1 MSRTAPR
8 ILLIAGEA
16 SGDIHG
22 AALVREL
29 RRRCPGAAISGIGGT
44 FLRREGM
51 NVLVDT
57 ATVATMGLTEILGSA
72 GKLIAAYRRM
82 KRILREERP
91 DLLILIDY
99 PEFNM
104 MLAKHAKRLGVPVFY
119 YISPQ
124 VWAWR
129 RGRIH
134 KIAQR
139 VDRLGVV
146 FPFEAEL
153 YNEIASVGAGRSQ
166 ALAVFVGHPLIE
178 SARPRHEAA
187 ETRARH
193 GLDPERP
200 LLAIL
205 PGSRKK
211 EIGLLL
217 APALAAAAQLRE
229 QGWQAVIALAH
240 TLTAEDLQAALG
252 GTPVGIP
259 VVSGETYDV
268 VHAADAALVASGT
281 ATLETALLGRPMVIM
296 YRVSRLTY
304 AIARRMIRVD
314 HIGMPNLILGQRVFP
329 ELVQDEVT
337 AENLVAAVHEV
348 HARRNEMQR
357 ALEELRARLGEPGA
371 AGRAADLA
379 LELIA

>member
-1 MSRTAPR
+1 MSREAPR
-8 ILLIAGEA
+8 ILLVAGEA

-29 RRRCPGAAISGIGGT
+29 LARCPAARVTGIGGT
-44 FLRREGM
+44 YLRREGM
-51 NVLVDT
+51 EILVDT

-72 GKLIAAYRRM
+72 GRLLSAYNRM
-82 KRILREERP
+82 KRVLREERP
-91 DLLILIDY
+91 DLLVLIDY

-104 MLAKHAKRLGVPVFY
+104 LLARYAKRLGIRVFY

-129 RGRIH
+129 RGRIR
-134 KIAQR
+134 KIAAR

-153 YNEIASVGAGRSQ
+153 YNEIAPSEEPAARPV
-166 ALAVFVGHPLIE
+166 AVFVGHPLIE
-178 SARPRHEAA
+178 SVRPQRGGA

-211 EIGLLL
+211 EIALLL
-217 APALAAAAQLRE
+217 RPALEAAKRLEAE
-229 QGWQAVIALAH
+229 GWQAVVALAH
-240 TLTAEDLQAALG
+240 TLTERDLEAVLDGA
-252 GTPVGIP
+252 PVSVPIVAGD
-259 VVSGETYDV
+259 TYDV
-268 VHAADAALVASGT
+268 VHAADAALVKSGT
-281 ATLETALLGRPMVIM
+281 ATLETALLGRPMVVM

-304 AIARRMIRVD
+304 AIARRLIRVD

-329 ELVQDEVT
+329 ECVQDEVT
-337 AENLVAAVHEV
+337 GENLVAAVHEV
-348 HARRNEMQR
+348 YARRDEMQR
-357 ALEELRARLGEPGA
+357 ALDELRARLGEPGA

-379 LELIA
+379 LELIK

>member
-1 MSRTAPR
+1 MNRRAPR
-8 ILLIAGEA
+8 ILLVAGEA

-29 RRRCPGAAISGIGGT
+29 RRRCPDARVSGIGGT
-44 FLRREGM
+44 YLRREGM
-51 NVLVDT
+51 EIFVDT

-72 GKLIAAYRRM
+72 GRLLAAFRRM
-82 KRILREERP
+82 KRILHEERP

-129 RGRIH
+129 RGRIR
-134 KIAQR
+134 KIVAR
-139 VDRLGVV
+139 VDRLGVI

-153 YNEIASVGAGRSQ
+153 YNEIAPSDTPSARPV
-166 ALAVFVGHPLIE
+166 AVFVGHPLIE
-178 SARPRHEAA
+178 SVHPSRSAA

-193 GLDPERP
+193 GLDPDRL

-217 APALAAAAQLRE
+217 RPALEAASRLQAE
-229 QGWQAVIALAH
+229 GWQAVVVLAH
-240 TLTAEDLQAALG
+240 TLTEDDLRAALDG
-252 GTPVGIP
+252 APVGVPVIP
-259 VVSGETYDV
+259 GETYDV
-268 VHAADAALVASGT
+268 LHAADAALVKSGT

-296 YRVSRLTY
+296 YRVSRLTH
-304 AIARRMIRVD
+304 AIAKRMIRVD
-314 HIGMPNLILGQRVFP
+314 HIGMPNLILDQRIFP
-329 ELVQDEVT
+329 ECVQDQVT

-348 HARRNEMQR
+348 YGRRDEMQCV
-357 ALEELRARLGEPGA
+357 LEDLRARLGEPGA
-371 AGRAADLA
+371 AGRAAELA

>member
-1 MSRTAPR
+1 MSGPAPR

-16 SGDIHG
+16 SGDVHG
-22 AALVREL
+22 AALVHEL
-29 RRRCPGAAISGIGGT
+29 RRRRPGVEVSGIGGDY
-44 FLRREGM
+44 LRREGM
-51 NVLVDT
+51 NILVDT

-72 GKLIAAYRRM
+72 GRLLGAYRTA
-82 KRILREERP
+82 KRFLREQRP
-91 DLLILIDY
+91 DLLVLIDY

-104 MLAKHAKRLGVPVFY
+104 LLAKQAKRLGVPVFY

-129 RGRIH
+129 RGRIR
-134 KIAQR
+134 KIAAR

-153 YNEIASVGAGRSQ
+153 YNEVEGAP
-166 ALAVFVGHPLIE
+166 AEKPLAVFVGHPLVE
-178 SARPRHEAA
+178 VVRPSREAA
-187 ETRARH
+187 ETRRRH
-193 GLDPERP
+193 GLDPEKP

-211 EIGLLL
+211 EIHLLL
-217 APALAAAAQLRE
+217 EPALAAAEALRAE
-229 QGWQAVIALAH
+229 GWQAAIALAH
-240 TLTAEDLQAALG
+240 TLTADDLVEALG
-252 GTPVGIP
+252 GREPGIP
-259 VVSGETYDV
+259 VIAGDTYDL

-281 ATLETALLGRPMVIM
+281 ATVETALLGRPMVIM
-296 YRVSRLTY
+296 YRVSGLTY
-304 AIARRMIRVD
+304 AIARRLIRVD
-314 HIGMPNLILGQRVFP
+314 FIGMPNLILGRRVFP

-337 AENLVAAVHEV
+337 PENLVAAVHDV
-348 HARRNEMQR
+348 RARAGDIED
-357 ALEELRARLGEPGA
+357 ALHELRSRLGQPGA

>member
-1 MSRTAPR
+1 MSRAAPR
-8 ILLIAGEA
+8 VLLVAGEA

-22 AALVREL
+22 AAFVREL
-29 RRRCPGAAISGIGGT
+29 RRRCPAAEVAGIGGE

-51 NVLVDT
+51 RVVIDT

-72 GKLIAAYRRM
+72 GKLLGAYREM
-82 KRILREERP
+82 KRMLREERP
-91 DLLILIDY
+91 DLLVLIDY

-104 MLAKHAKRLGVPVFY
+104 LLAKFAKRLGVPVFY

-129 RGRIH
+129 RGRVR

-146 FPFEAEL
+146 FPFEAEI
-153 YNEIASVGAGRSQ
+153 YNEVATEGVAP
-166 ALAVFVGHPLIE
+166 AKPLAVFVGHPLLE
-178 SARPRHEAA
+178 SVRPQRSAA

-193 GLDPERP
+193 GLDPDRP
-200 LLAIL
+200 LLAVL

-217 APALAAAAQLRE
+217 RPALDAATRLQAE
-229 QGWQAVIALAH
+229 GWQAVVALAH
-240 TLTAEDLQAALG
+240 TLREEDLGAALG
-252 GTPVGIP
+252 GGSLGVP
-259 VVSGETYDV
+259 VVAGDTYDIV
-268 VHAADAALVASGT
+268 NAADAALVASGT

-296 YRVSRLTY
+296 YRVSGLTY
-304 AIARRMIRVD
+304 AIARRLIRVD

-348 HARRNEMQR
+348 VARRADMQR
-357 ALEELRARLGEPGA
+357 ALGELRERLGEPGA
-371 AGRAADLA
+371 AGRAVDLA
-379 LELIA
+379 LELVR